1 MTSSGGVPYHL
12 RFSPDSLLSL
22 FLIALVKPID
32 PKAVICLINTQC
44 NQWNDLLEWE
54 ILRGTKTA
62 FFVPNVIPLYPIHVI
77 IKKGDY
83 CAEEITKDVLE

>member
-1 MTSSGGVPYHL
+1 MQRLKNSQ
-12 RFSPDSLLSL
+12 R
-22 FLIALVKPID
+22 
-32 PKAVICLINTQC
+32 

-83 CAEEITKDVLE
+83 CAEEITKDVSEWNVEDVVSVYYLMTLWWEQDIQYIT